1 VSDYAPDAF
10 NTFFGVSRGL
20 EFDEIIAI
28 RDYLKAA
35 WRAQYGQAPSTLSAD
50 LEILEDL
57 FHSHMLAKR
66 LRGAAEELSVIHG
79 RRPALPEAVFIAI
92 DDQRGFVTPEG
103 RILLDHLEGGDQFTE
118 RVLTRDSLLLAYARA
133 ADFYGTSQRQWM
145 RKQLVGKDV
154 RPGTLGFAMFLL
166 VNNSVGVSHAF
177 LLPSSPEEEE
187 ALARRVLPIVS
198 VFSTSVG
205 GSPVSPRESERLR
218 SNWIITETKRQL
230 GQYVSRTEGR
240 TVKFWIE
247 EARETDLIDEI
258 GRQLAKR
265 KDLNSV
271 DIGNAVEASLTA
283 YNLSR
288 PMLASWGLS
297 YERSAHTRR
306 VFTELSRAY
315 TNALKYKA

>member
-1 VSDYAPDAF
+1 MSDYAPDAF

-50 LEILEDL
+50 LEVLGDL

-66 LRGAAEELSVIHG
+66 LRSAAEELSVIRG
-79 RRPALPEAVFIAI
+79 RRPALPEAVFVAI

-103 RILLDHLEGGDQFTE
+103 RILLDHLESEDGE
-118 RVLTRDSLLLAYARA
+118 LVLTRDSLLLAYARA

-145 RKQLVGKDV
+145 RKQLTGKDV
-154 RPGTLGFAMFLL
+154 RPGTLGFAVFLL
-166 VNNSVGVSHAF
+166 MNNSVGVSHAF

-187 ALARRVLPIVS
+187 ALARRVLPVVS

-240 TVKFWIE
+240 TVQFWIE
-247 EARETDLIDEI
+247 DAHETDLIDEI
-258 GRQLAKR
+258 GRQLARR
-265 KDLNSV
+265 KGVSSV
-271 DIGNAVEASLTA
+271 DVETAMEASLAA

-306 VFTELSRAY
+306 VFNELIRAF